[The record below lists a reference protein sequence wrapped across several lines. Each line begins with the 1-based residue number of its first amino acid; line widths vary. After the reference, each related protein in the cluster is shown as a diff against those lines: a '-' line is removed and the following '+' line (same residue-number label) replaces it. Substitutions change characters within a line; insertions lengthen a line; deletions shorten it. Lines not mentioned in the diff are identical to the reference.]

1 MKYVIT
7 AGGQGT
13 KLWPLSRESKPKQF
27 QNIIGDQT
35 LFKMNLNTLLTVI
48 DPEDIIIQTKERYL
62 DLVRA
67 DNQSVPE
74 KNIILE
80 PDFKNN
86 RGPADGLT
94 MVWLD
99 HHYPDQ
105 PFVLIQSD
113 CLRLPSERYL
123 DTLKSIEE
131 LLLKEQI
138 FITGG
143 LKATRPDLG
152 VDYLSLGEKLSE
164 VNGINIYKISEFI
177 PRSSDYAATKKLIQN
192 YNVSTHTNH
201 NAYYPKKMLEAYK
214 QYRPDWYQALMKIAQ
229 VLDDP
234 DQVTAIYQTM
244 ESGATEEVTK
254 HLFNSGALVLLP
266 FEWIDV
272 GTWDSIYQTLRHEQE
287 EIYKDGQVVDIDSQ
301 RSLVKA
307 NPDKLVAL
315 LGVED
320 LVVVDSDDVLL
331 VADRHRSG
339 DIGKVL
345 ARLEKPDLEKYL

>member
-13 KLWPLSRESKPKQF
+13 KLWPLSREAKPKQF

-35 LFKMNLNTLLTVI
+35 LFKINLDTLLTEI

-62 DLVRA
+62 DLVRT
-67 DNQSVPE
+67 DNQAVPE

-80 PDFKNN
+80 PDFKKN

-99 HHYPDQ
+99 HHYPGE
-105 PFVLIQSD
+105 PFILIQSD
-113 CLRLPSERYL
+113 CLRLPNDRYL
-123 DTLKSIEE
+123 STLKSIEE
-131 LLLKEQI
+131 LLIKDQV
-138 FITGG
+138 FITAG

-152 VDYLSLGEKLSE
+152 VDYFSLGEKLSE
-164 VNGINIYKISEFI
+164 VNNISIYKIDKFI
-177 PRSSDYAATKKLIQN
+177 PRSSDYAETKKLIQD
-192 YNVSTHTNH
+192 YHVSTHANH

-214 QYRPDWYQALMKIAQ
+214 KYRPDWYQALEKISK
-229 VLDDP
+229 VLDQP
-234 DQVTAIYQTM
+234 DQVAAIYQTM
-244 ESGATEEVTK
+244 ESGATEDVTQ
-254 HLFNSGALVLLP
+254 HLFDSGALVLLP

-287 EIYKDGQVVDIDSQ
+287 EIYKDGQVIDIDSQ

-307 NPDKLVAL
+307 NPNKLVAL

-339 DIGKVL
+339 DISKVL
-345 ARLEKPDLEKYL
+345 KGLEDQSLDKYL